1 MRTAVLFSA
10 ITITLMVAAGYA
22 PAQPI
27 SVLGGNP
34 LIQVTAGA
42 APADPMTAI
51 NTSSSL
57 QWRRQNKNAK
67 ITVATSCPGQRFTLR
82 VYAVTP
88 SEGVA
93 APEVTLTNGM
103 PAVNFI
109 INCPAGGPR
118 LNTAILRYTASA
130 TFSQGN
136 STEIGN
142 DVHLV
147 TYTILAQ

>member
-1 MRTAVLFSA
+1 MRTIILLAVITVALLVATSNSSA
-10 ITITLMVAAGYA
+10 QA
-22 PAQPI
+22 I

-42 APADPMTAI
+42 APPDPMSVV

-57 QWRRQNKNAK
+57 QWRRRNRTAK
-67 ITVATSCPGQRFTLR
+67 ITVATSCPGQKFTLR
-82 VYAVTP
+82 VYALTP

-103 PAVNFI
+103 AAVDLI
-109 INCPAGGPR
+109 TNCPAGGPTW
-118 LNTAILRYTASA
+118 NTATLRYTASA
-130 TFSQGN
+130 SFSQGN
-136 STEIGN
+136 STELGN
-142 DVHLV
+142 DVHLI